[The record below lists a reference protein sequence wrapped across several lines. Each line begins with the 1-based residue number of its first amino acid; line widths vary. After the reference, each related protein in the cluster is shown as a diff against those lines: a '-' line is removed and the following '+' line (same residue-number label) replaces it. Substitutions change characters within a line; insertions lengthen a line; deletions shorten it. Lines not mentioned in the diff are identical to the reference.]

1 MKVIEEREE
10 QAWKIATSLPNAL
23 VIHGDGTDIDLLT
36 EEGLPDMDAF
46 VAVTGDDEKNII
58 TTLLARHSHVPHQI
72 SLVNK
77 VEYLPIMPTIG
88 LDTVVSKQLL
98 TVSAVQRL
106 VQYQQV
112 ASIASLPG
120 INGQFIEYVAPNE
133 MQDHAQVPARRT
145 LPAQGDRGRCPARRR
160 GDDSDRRHAHQ
171 RRRPCGDLRV
181 AGGGRR
187 VGSSCSGADATGWR
201 GWGGFKEFEVQQ
213 LALNSWTTPALNL
226 EPRQR

>member
-1 MKVIEEREE
+1 MADESRVKIIEEREE
-10 QAWKIATSLPNAL
+10 QAWKIAASLPNTL
-23 VIHGDGTDIDLLT
+23 VIHGDGTNIDLLT

-120 INGQFIEYVAPNE
+120 INGQFIEYVAPGQ
-133 MQDHAQVPARRT
+133 MQDHAQSLRDVRFPRKAIVGAVLHGDEVAIPT
-145 LPAQGDRGRCPARRR
+145 GDTNISAGDRVVIFA
-160 GDDSDRRHAHQ
+160 S
-171 RRRPCGDLRV
+171 
-181 AGGGRR
+181 AGGHRR
-187 VGSSCSGADATGWR
+187 VGQAVWTLTRRAGEDGSGSR
-201 GWGGFKEFEVQQ
+201 MLRRFK
-213 LALNSWTTPALNL
+213 S
-226 EPRQR
+226 